1 MECAYA
7 IAVPWHD
14 RKSTAATPA
23 TKRRADLE
31 TRNMVRILAAQP
43 FERKRGPA
51 AGLIWI
57 NIAVSASEHYY
68 RLDGVSDVLDRH
80 ALGNEEPPRFA
91 AIEGYMAAFA
101 TRKVLKRLA
110 QLTAGLLLFT
120 QLVLAAH
127 ACMMPQPN
135 PAHAFS
141 DAMTSGE
148 CEGVPMDRATCL
160 ADCLKTDQASF
171 SAKVHFDVILPP
183 ASPVA
188 ELAALRQVDHPAI
201 LAPAPYCPSGPPLQ
215 ILFCSFQT

>member
-1 MECAYA
+1 L
-7 IAVPWHD
+7 
-14 RKSTAATPA
+14 TGTP
-23 TKRRADLE
+23 KG
-31 TRNMVRILAAQP
+31 TRNLQGSLQS
-43 FERKRGPA
+43 K
-51 AGLIWI
+51 
-57 NIAVSASEHYY
+57 
-68 RLDGVSDVLDRH
+68 
-80 ALGNEEPPRFA
+80 
-91 AIEGYMAAFA
+91 AIMAAFA
-101 TRKVLKRLA
+101 KRKPLKRLA

-141 DAMTSGE
+141 DAMASGE

-160 ADCLKTDQASF
+160 ADCLKADQTGF

-188 ELAALRQVDHPAI
+188 ELTAPRQLDQPAI
-201 LAPAPYCPSGPPLQ
+201 HARAAYCPSGPPLQ